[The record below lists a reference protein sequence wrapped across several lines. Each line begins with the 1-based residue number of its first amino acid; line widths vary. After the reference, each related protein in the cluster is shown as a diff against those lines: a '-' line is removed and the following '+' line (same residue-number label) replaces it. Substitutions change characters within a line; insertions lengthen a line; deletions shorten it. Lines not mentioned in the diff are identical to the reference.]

1 MKIIIETPKYSF
13 FKYDVVSPGAFKKV
27 MVSPIPTIFN
37 YGSIVGTRAQDG
49 MPIDVIVLGPR
60 MRQGTIIERDDSKKF
75 DGVVHFVDDAKVDD
89 KMIVYVSGFKNKS
102 VLSLYF
108 KVYALYK
115 KFLYRVSKRKR
126 TECRFSGIEFY

>member
-13 FKYDVVSPGAFKKV
+13 FKYDVVGSGAFKKV

-49 MPIDVIVLGPR
+49 MAVDVLVIGPR

-75 DGVVHFVDDAKVDD
+75 DGVVHFIDDAKVDD
-89 KMIVYVSGFKNKS
+89 KMIVYVSGCKNKS

-108 KVYALYK
+108 RMYALYK
-115 KFLYRVSKRKR
+115 KFLYLLSKRKR
-126 TECRFSGIEFY
+126 TECRVSGIEFY

>member
-13 FKYDVVSPGAFKKV
+13 FKYDMVSPGVFKKV
-27 MVSPIPTIFN
+27 MFSPIPTIFN
-37 YGSIVGTRAQDG
+37 YGSIVGTRAQDD
-49 MPIDVIVLGPR
+49 MPVDVIVLGPR
-60 MRQGTIIERDDSKKF
+60 MRQGTIIDRDDSKKF
-75 DGVVHFVDDAKVDD
+75 DGVVHFIDDAKVDD

-108 KVYALYK
+108 KVYARYK
-115 KFLYRVSKRKR
+115 KFLYLVSKRKR